1 MTMFPCINTLFTV
14 NLDRDIRTG
23 DRAQGTPC
31 AFFSLFLKAYRT
43 VSPGIVFMGG
53 DDQPFFACLN
63 AKMAFL
69 AKLPVDGDMSFQWVF
84 LLTIATDHSAGN
96 RLSAPSICNFPPG

>member
-1 MTMFPCINTLFTV
+1 MFPCINTLFTV

-23 DRAQGTPC
+23 DRAQGAPR
-31 AFFSLFLKAYRT
+31 AFFPLFLKAYRT

-53 DDQPFFACLN
+53 DDKPLFACLN

-69 AKLPVDGDMSFQWVF
+69 AKLPVDDDMSSQWVF
-84 LLTIATDHSAGN
+84 LLTIATDPSAGN
-96 RLSAPSICNFPPG
+96 RLSAPFICNFPPR